1 VKGKDSK
8 EGGRRVA
15 TGRAYRA
22 YHQHEER
29 RERKQAGRQGFNP
42 QDERYYV
49 SLPQRDS
56 QQFTGCVEE
65 QLLSLV
71 GSLSLGQANSSQ
83 HAGYVSMG
91 PFLLAP
97 GVSTKTWRE
106 PPQQRAFRYLSSDK
120 NTRRYSCQRRSSSP
134 PPPPPASSTP
144 PTQHSS
150 SPLLSSSKS
159 SPSPQP
165 SSDTSSENRLSACPN
180 KLEKQLAAAGED
192 VEGESVVRDE
202 TGLPGLPYIPDP
214 DYATPYNPCPAT
226 PSPDYEER
234 ERHPMERDLWGNARR
249 YRGKQESA
257 ADPTRTLKEAL
268 KNRPPVSQFIREITR
283 ATEEDRRRRE
293 ERQQKQ
299 RLLENQEAE
308 QCRENDPLGVLTELN
323 SILEK
328 EEKRV
333 DLKKEENYEENN
345 NDDAQL
351 IYREIL
357 EVVQANATSMS
368 SHRGRMVGYGPEVPE
383 CSLNPSGAHNGT
395 HQAARVCR
403 AGANSANP
411 PRGAQPPLPP
421 LPHGVSGPVSF
432 SGFSPPAS
440 LLSTGSSYGHPASLQ
455 GHILPV
461 KQKKKKKK
469 RRWFHIFS

>member
-65 QLLSLV
+65 QLLSIV
-71 GSLSLGQANSSQ
+71 GSLSLRQANSSQ

-120 NTRRYSCQRRSSSP
+120 NTRRYSRRSSSP
-134 PPPPPASSTP
+134 PPPSPPPASSTP

-150 SPLLSSSKS
+150 SPLSSSSKS

-165 SSDTSSENRLSACPN
+165 SSETSSENRLSA
-180 KLEKQLAAAGED
+180 KLEKQLTTGED
-192 VEGESVVRDE
+192 VEGITFVKEEVS
-202 TGLPGLPYIPDP
+202 GLPGLPYIPDP

-226 PSPDYEER
+226 PSPDYEES
-234 ERHPMERDLWGNARR
+234 EKNPMERDLWGNARR
-249 YRGKQESA
+249 YRGKQESST
-257 ADPTRTLKEAL
+257 DPTRTLKEAL

-283 ATEEDRRRRE
+283 ATEEDRKRRE

-308 QCRENDPLGVLTELN
+308 QCCENDPLGVLTELN

-333 DLKKEENYEENN
+333 DLKEDNCEENN

-395 HQAARVCR
+395 EQTSRVGR
-403 AGANSANP
+403 AGSNSANP
-411 PRGAQPPLPP
+411 PRGGQPPLPP
-421 LPHGVSGPVSF
+421 LPHCVSGPVSF